1 MGKYIIK
8 RLLMLIPVL
17 LGVSIIVFTI
27 THVFSPDPAPVVLGQ
42 HATEESMEQWRE
54 ANGLTGSAVSQ
65 FGNYMAG
72 IVKGDL
78 GNSYYTKMPVT
89 EELAARFP
97 ATIELAVVSIILASI
112 FGILI
117 GVVSAV
123 KKNSIWDNGGRILSL
138 VGVSVPIFWLGVMM
152 IILFSGILHWLPSG
166 GQIDPLLK
174 PEAVT
179 RFNLL
184 NCIITGNTAA
194 LKDSLKHI
202 IMPALAL
209 SMYSMAI
216 TTRITRSSMLDSM
229 KQDYVRTAR
238 AKGLGEGRVLRKHV
252 LRNSMNPVVTII
264 GLQFGSLLGGAV
276 LTEKVFSWPGI
287 GSYIVDCVQKSDFPV
302 IQGAVLLTAT
312 IYVIVNLAVDIIY
325 TFLDPRIKLGK
336 KEG

>member
-1 MGKYIIK
+1 MGKYIMK

-65 FGNYMAG
+65 FGHYMVG
-72 IVKGDL
+72 VLQGHL

-89 EELAARFP
+89 EELKARFP
-97 ATIELAVVSIILASI
+97 ATIELAVVSMILAAV
-112 FGILI
+112 FGVLI
-117 GVVSAV
+117 GAVSAV
-123 KKNSIWDNGGRILSL
+123 KKNTAWDAGGRILSL
-138 VGVSVPIFWLGVMM
+138 VGVSVPIFWLGVLM
-152 IILFSGILHWLPSG
+152 IIIFSGLLHWLPSG

-179 RFNLL
+179 PFNLL
-184 NCIITGNTAA
+184 NCILTGNSAA
-194 LKDSLKHI
+194 LIDSIKHI

-209 SMYSMAI
+209 SMYSLAI
-216 TTRITRSSMLDSM
+216 ITRITRSSMLDGM

-238 AKGLGEGRVLRKHV
+238 AKGLGEGKVLRKHV

-312 IYVIVNLAVDIIY
+312 IFVVVNLAVDIIY
-325 TFLDPRIKLGK
+325 TLLDPRIKLGK